1 MTVSD
6 FSKAEKERHRLYHQ
20 LAQNQLFRYVDL
32 DAIAHLLNQCSEQL
46 VSTETVVL
54 HPEQQNSN
62 LYLILEGEAEV
73 RLNSLN
79 QAPHKRLSAGQCF
92 GEMSLVDNG
101 TTSAYVIA
109 MTDCRLLLIDEA
121 LLWGMT
127 NSSHGV
133 AKNMLYV
140 LSHKVRHDNDA
151 IIKNQEQLD
160 RWENYALSDSLTGC
174 NNRRWFDT
182 SIDRILHRATQEKQ
196 QLSVILMDADNFKQ
210 YNDQW
215 GHLAGDQALRTLAN
229 TTREHLRTSDIVI
242 RYGGEEFL
250 ILLPHTSPE
259 QATLIAERLCHSI
272 SETSVGKYKD
282 IELPAITVSM
292 GISGFTRNET
302 CNSLL
307 ERADQ
312 SLYQAK
318 QAGRNR
324 VVMAM
329 K

>member
-1 MTVSD
+1 MTASD
-6 FSKAEKERHRLYHQ
+6 SSKTEKAHSNLYPQ
-20 LAQNQLFRYVDL
+20 LAQNQLFKNVDL
-32 DAIAHLLNQCSEQL
+32 NSIAHLLAKCSEQA
-46 VSTETVVL
+46 VSAGTVVL
-54 HPEQQNSN
+54 HPGRPNSN
-62 LYLILEGEAEV
+62 LYLVLAGEAEV
-73 RLNSLN
+73 RLNSLG

-92 GEMSLVDNG
+92 GEMSLVDSG
-101 TTSAYVIA
+101 TTSAYIVA
-109 MTDCRLLLIDEA
+109 MSDCHFFVVNDD

-127 NSSHGV
+127 NSSHSV

-151 IIKNQEQLD
+151 IIKNQEQLY

-174 NNRRWFDT
+174 NNRRWLDT
-182 SIDRILHRATQEKQ
+182 CIDRILNRAAQEKQ
-196 QLSVILMDADNFKQ
+196 LFSAILLDVDHFKQ

-229 TTREHLRTSDIVI
+229 TTREHLRTSDIVV

-259 QATLIAERLCHSI
+259 QAALIAERLCHSI
-272 SETSVGKYKD
+272 AETPCGECND

-292 GISGFTRNET
+292 GISGFSHNET
-302 CNSLL
+302 FSSFI
-307 ERADQ
+307 ERADK

-324 VVMAM
+324 VVKA
-329 K
+329 